1 MNLDSA
7 ARGPA
12 FEYAFQAAV
21 KRTLHEYDLS
31 TQGLPGPLAKQFR
44 GLPA

>member
-12 FEYAFQAAV
+12 FEYAFHAAI
-21 KRTLHEYDLS
+21 KRTLHEYDLL
-31 TQGLPGPLAKQFR
+31 TNGLSEPLVMQFR
-44 GLPA
+44 GLSA